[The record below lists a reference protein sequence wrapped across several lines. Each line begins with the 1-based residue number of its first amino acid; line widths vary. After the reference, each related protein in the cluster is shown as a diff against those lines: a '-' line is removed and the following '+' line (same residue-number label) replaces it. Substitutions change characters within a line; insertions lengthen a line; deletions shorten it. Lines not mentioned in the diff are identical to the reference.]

1 MFLIVFLNRIMFGL
15 WSRTHLN
22 LFQFTENND
31 WLAIQDNDKNMKKL
45 QESKSDNWQCILLD
59 DIAFCAIVIVIINLS
74 SHGRNTVL
82 YEMPPQQEW
91 QAREGSWRKQC

>member
-1 MFLIVFLNRIMFGL
+1 
-15 WSRTHLN
+15 
-22 LFQFTENND
+22 
-31 WLAIQDNDKNMKKL
+31 MKKL

-91 QAREGSWRKQC
+91 QAREGS